1 MKYFTD
7 FFPSLCD
14 CRFIDNKTEKS
25 SFPKSYTK
33 ISAELLRSP
42 YSLLFISYLEGS
54 PVGQN
59 PKKKK
64 KKKTNS
70 DIGKFISRHKV
81 ISAKL

>member
-25 SFPKSYTK
+25 GFPKSYTK
-33 ISAELLRSP
+33 MSAELLRGP

-54 PVGQN
+54 PVGQK
-59 PKKKK
+59 PKKTKQ
-64 KKKTNS
+64 KTQ
-70 DIGKFISRHKV
+70 I
-81 ISAKL
+81 

>member
-25 SFPKSYTK
+25 GFPKSYTK
-33 ISAELLRSP
+33 ISAELLRSL

-54 PVGQN
+54 PVGQK
-59 PKKKK
+59 PKKN
-64 KKKTNS
+64 KTKNS
-70 DIGKFISRHKV
+70 DIGKV
-81 ISAKL
+81 ISCHKGLSTEL